1 MKRRRIIGAA
11 VMTIGGA
18 IAIAMAILASV
29 VIGNYVEWANAAD
42 ALSTVATITIPPMII
57 GALMVLAGR
66 VVYGEWE
73 ERSPIMN
80 ASALAIRV
88 AGFLVAFTFGSMLAF
103 LVATGITPDDQT
115 AAAALGI
122 GTTAG
127 LAMIFVGFRIR
138 TGSGR
143 SYLDS

>member
-1 MKRRRIIGAA
+1 
-11 VMTIGGA
+11 MTLGGA
-18 IAIAMAILASV
+18 VVIAMAILASV
-29 VIGNYVEWANAAD
+29 VIGNYVEWENTAD
-42 ALSTVATITIPPMII
+42 ALSTVATITIPPMMV
-57 GALMVLAGR
+57 GALILLAGR
-66 VVYGEWE
+66 LVYGEWE
-73 ERSPIMN
+73 DRSPIMN

-88 AGFLVAFTFGSMLAF
+88 AGFLVAITLGSMLAF
-103 LVATGITPDDQT
+103 LVATGMTPDDQST
-115 AAAALGI
+115 AAVLGI